1 VSDETIGSALVHK
14 RTELGVSKVQAAQI
28 VGMSRTTYSS
38 YERDAQRPSVE
49 VIPALVAFL
58 QVSTESFLKLYGATA
73 VATLRASLEHTPLTS
88 AEFVE
93 GVGVLNLVHHVTSD
107 EFSLEAVGAS
117 SVASHISDE
126 LDVADVENASDPRET
141 PDVVPSL
148 TPFPPEIRVI
158 PRVRSN
164 EEKLHAKSKKKSG
177 KKKKNKKKG

>member
-1 VSDETIGSALVHK
+1 MSDETIGSALVHK

-88 AEFVE
+88 AVE

-107 EFSLEAVGAS
+107 EFSLEAVGVS
-117 SVASHISDE
+117 SVASHVSDE
-126 LDVADVENASDPRET
+126 LDVADVENASDPRAT
-141 PDVVPSL
+141 PDDVPSL

-177 KKKKNKKKG
+177 KKKNKKKKG